1 MARLGTQNLQLRL
14 KVNLQ
19 PEMAELAGM
28 NDLGEVDNMSI
39 GLEVCC
45 GDGHVGLGIE
55 KLRVIRGRGREAGR
69 QAGQENVGISGC
81 RLAPHRSYRF

>member
-1 MARLGTQNLQLRL
+1 MLRLGTQNLQLPL
-14 KVNLQ
+14 KANLQ

-28 NDLGEVDNMSI
+28 NDLGEADLSI
-39 GLEVCC
+39 ALDVCC

-55 KLRVIRGRGREAGR
+55 KLRVIRGGGREAGR
-69 QAGQENVGISGC
+69 HAGRENVGILGY